1 MGFRNHLNTKVH
13 AWSMYDWA
21 NSAFATSAA
30 VAIVPV
36 YFVSLF
42 KASFGDSVDV
52 LGFNFTGSSLWAF
65 AGALSALTL
74 VIVGPILGEIAAGN
88 KADREEAKEED
99 IDAENERRK
108 KNEARKESIK
118 NFLIRLIDW
127 YI

>member
-74 VIVGPILGEIAAGN
+74 VIVGPILGEIA
-88 KADREEAKEED
+88 DREGKTQKYLFIFTVIGSLA
-99 IDAENERRK
+99 I
-108 KNEARKESIK
+108 
-118 NFLIRLIDW
+118 FLCIFAYSRLKV
-127 YI
+127 YEK